1 MFLTQLWK
9 EIRTFFASKGNLLF
23 TFLMPILLISVFSF
37 ALRDYIKADY
47 KSFEDGKVFYYTNDV
62 EPNEI
67 SEFNTIKEKLEKV
80 TGVSFEQIYDYKKAC
95 ADVEKSLGYGVIT
108 IKKDGYEYF
117 RSTFNEPEGGKILR
131 TLFEQLADTPVTM
144 QENAAGDGKNEVINK
159 TRLQVNRLDSKNYYT
174 FAGLAFSILFMG
186 LLVAFM
192 VYDEKEYGTIERI
205 RLSNAG
211 IPAMILS
218 KVLTGVISG
227 IVMIV
232 ASYLFSSLVLK
243 VRWGEHT
250 GLIMIVLL
258 CLVVFAAVFGCVVG
272 LIGKNKTIC
281 QSTVLMFSMI
291 CGYLG
296 GSITPLYLLENVPIL
311 NGIVKISPLYWTN
324 RAISSLYNGIVDE
337 KMVYSISILG
347 GLVVVLTIVG
357 INAGRKGARRI

>member
-1 MFLTQLWK
+1 MLLTQLWK
-9 EIRTFFASKGNLLF
+9 EIRTFFTSKGNLLF

-47 KSFEDGKVFYYTNDV
+47 KTFENGKVFFYTDNVNSD
-62 EPNEI
+62 EI
-67 SEFNTIKEKLEKV
+67 SEFNMIKEKLEQV
-80 TGVSFEQIYDYKKAC
+80 TGVSFEQIYDYEKAC

-108 IKKDGYEYF
+108 IKKEGYDYF
-117 RSTFNEPEGGKILR
+117 RSTFNEPEGGKLFR
-131 TLFEQLADTPVTM
+131 TLFEQLANNSMTM
-144 QENAAGDGKNEVINK
+144 QENTAGIKKNAVINK
-159 TRLQVNRLDSKNYYT
+159 TRLQLNRLDSKNYYT

-211 IPAMILS
+211 IPAMVMS

-227 IVMIV
+227 SIMIV
-232 ASYLFSSLVLK
+232 VSYLFSSIVLK
-243 VRWGEHT
+243 VRWGENT

-258 CLVVFAAVFGCVVG
+258 CLVIFAAVFGCVVG

-311 NGIVKISPLYWTN
+311 NWIVKISPLYWTN

-337 KMVYSISILG
+337 KTVYSICVLG
-347 GLVVVLTIVG
+347 GLVVVLIVIG
-357 INAGRKGARRI
+357 INAGRKVTKRI

>member
-47 KSFEDGKVFYYTNDV
+47 KSFEDGKVFYYTDGV
-62 EPNEI
+62 DPNEI
-67 SEFNTIKEKLEKV
+67 GEFNTIKEKLEKV
-80 TGVSFEQIYDYKKAC
+80 TGVSFEQIYDYEKAC

-192 VYDEKEYGTIERI
+192 VYDEKEYRTIERI

-211 IPAMILS
+211 IPAMVLS

-227 IVMIV
+227 SIMIV
-232 ASYLFSSLVLK
+232 VSYLFSSLVLK
-243 VRWGEHT
+243 VRWGEKT
-250 GLIMIVLL
+250 GLIMIVLF
-258 CLVVFAAVFGCVVG
+258 CLVVFAAAFGCVVG

-311 NGIVKISPLYWTN
+311 NWIVKISPLYWTN

-337 KMVYSISILG
+337 KTVYSISILG
-347 GLVVVLTIVG
+347 GLVVVLTVLG